1 MLAKI
6 PQFKNIARQNN
17 FKVRDKKDEIIL
29 HRDGMAVI
37 GWSN

>member
-29 HRDGMAVI
+29 HRDGMTVI